1 MPTAVTDNYKLNA
14 KLFDGKGQL
23 LKSYSYDD
31 AFVTWF
37 GIWLLPVA
45 GKTPNSAMEEVL
57 GNMIRTLFRDI
68 LNDELLRYSW
78 RGGPELLE
86 VKLAGKVPQRGQV
99 VAGREVVDQ
108 R

>member
-1 MPTAVTDNYKLNA
+1 VAEETESYRA
-14 KLFDGKGQL
+14 DGEPGE
-23 LKSYSYDD
+23 DRTGD

-45 GKTPNSAMEEVL
+45 GKTPNSAIEEVL

-68 LNDELLRYSW
+68 LKDDLLRYSR
-78 RGGPELLE
+78 RGSPGLLE
-86 VKLAGKVPQRGQV
+86 VQLAGKIPQGGEV
-99 VAGREVVDQ
+99 VAGGEVVDQ